1 METVI
6 SCVKTKEWQGKPI
19 YTIGLSD
26 GQGGESFAVQIPI
39 GTPLSDLTI
48 EPSQWG
54 NKIKLKKTASG
65 GGYAAQRQRG
75 GNESF
80 ALAYSKDLVVGGKV
94 ELKDLLK
101 TADKLYEW
109 LEGKKQPT
117 TTTQAPVPTPG
128 TTVIQKQVHATVP
141 NGAPTDDLPF

>member
-6 SCVKTKEWQGKPI
+6 SCTKTKEWNGKPI
-19 YTIGLSD
+19 YTVGLSD
-26 GQGGESFAVQIPI
+26 GQGGESFAVNIPI
-39 GTPLSDLTI
+39 GTPLSDLII

-54 NKIKLKKTASG
+54 NKIKLKRNASG
-65 GGYAAQRQRG
+65 GGFSGAAKSRG

-101 TADKLYEW
+101 TADKLYDW
-109 LEGKKQPT
+109 LEGKKQTSAPAT
-117 TTTQAPVPTPG
+117 PVPTNG
-128 TTVIQKQVHATVP
+128 TTVIQKQVHPTVAQ
-141 NGAPTDDLPF
+141 NQPTDDLPF